1 MKIHD
6 YCQHLVPL
14 TCCLFILQSLSPSS
28 LSSFFKHPFFG
39 SSFEIQGSLLVLKQ
53 TSTPFNSYLCLDL
66 AIIRDHSSYFPSV
79 TKIEP

>member
-28 LSSFFKHPFFG
+28 LSSFLNQPFFG
-39 SSFEIQGSLLVLKQ
+39 SSFEIQGSLLALKQ
-53 TSTPFNSYLCLDL
+53 TSTSFHSYLCVDL
-66 AIIRDHSSYFPSV
+66 AIIRDYSSNFPSV